1 LALASPHD
9 NRSGVV
15 HASKTWDFKTWDF
28 KTWDFKTWDFKTWD
42 FKTWDFQDLG
52 FFLTRGFGP

>member
-42 FKTWDFQDLG
+42 FQDLG